1 MNLLLSL
8 AREYRGEAFRFH
20 FLFEH
25 SFEMCYQTCNEGG
38 MVLGS
43 LVTKSLLFVPG
54 SMGGALRLILIS
66 FVLMAVLTPLESMG
80 ARPSAGRFFLVGDG
94 KMHIR
99 NAKTDLEARVD
110 LLKEDGSLNE
120 TGFDAIDR
128 VFGFPTREKGEHV
141 SPRLIFMLDYF
152 SDLAAPGRVISL
164 ESGYRS
170 PEHNDA
176 LRGKGANAAR
186 TSQHLDGMA
195 LDFSIEGV
203 DGKALWE
210 LIRSREC
217 CGVGHYGGATVHLD
231 SARPRFWEAATSK
244 VRTRESEFNRKI
256 YLSTDYDLYGPG
268 DPVRLSFSSVSDF
281 HFGVRPTA
289 TLVRDPEGLKSVAP
303 IQLLQEGASE
313 CVMIEDRHASRFVWT
328 SLPDTL
334 PPGRYRIKL
343 EFCRRPFEEMPS
355 NAASNEIEISRKRS

>member
-1 MNLLLSL
+1 MGLVLVFLVLLD
-8 AREYRGEAFRFH
+8 
-20 FLFEH
+20 
-25 SFEMCYQTCNEGG
+25 
-38 MVLGS
+38 
-43 LVTKSLLFVPG
+43 
-54 SMGGALRLILIS
+54 I
-66 FVLMAVLTPLESMG
+66 LTPLESTG
-80 ARPSAGRFFLVGDG
+80 ARPSVGRFFLVGDG

-99 NAKTDLEARVD
+99 NARNGQEARVD
-110 LLKEDGSLNE
+110 LLQEDGSLNE
-120 TGFDAIDR
+120 IGFDAIDR

-152 SDLAAPGRVISL
+152 SDLVAPGRLISL

-170 PEHNDA
+170 PEYNDA

-256 YLSTDYDLYGPG
+256 YLSTDYDRYVPG
-268 DPVRLSFSSVSDF
+268 EPVRLSFSSVSDF
-281 HFGVRPTA
+281 HFGVMPTA
-289 TLVRDPEGLKSVAP
+289 TLVRDPEGLNPVSP
-303 IQLLQEGASE
+303 IQLRQDGTSE
-313 CVMIEDRHASRFVWT
+313 CVMIDDRHASRFVWT
-328 SLPDTL
+328 TL
-334 PPGRYRIKL
+334 PETLLPGRYRIRL
-343 EFCRRPFEEMPS
+343 DFCRRPFEEMPS
-355 NAASNEIEISRKRS
+355 NTLSNEIEISRKGP